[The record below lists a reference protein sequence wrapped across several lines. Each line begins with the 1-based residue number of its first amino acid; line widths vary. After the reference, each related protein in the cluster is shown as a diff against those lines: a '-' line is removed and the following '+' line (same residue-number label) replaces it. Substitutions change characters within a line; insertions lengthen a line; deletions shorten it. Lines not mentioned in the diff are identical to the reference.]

1 MSDVTDQIT
10 RDFLDPQTT
19 KVDRVYA
26 TPEQL
31 VKQRAGEEDLLL
43 PSGLLVLVRG
53 LSRGE
58 VFMMQ
63 KARADGGIKT
73 EQAWEQRMV
82 ALALLQPQLTE
93 DQVMEWQQGPAG
105 GDMETLTEK
114 IKVLSKLGE
123 GADKSGVPGTG
134 DDAGA

>member
-1 MSDVTDQIT
+1 MSED
-10 RDFLDPQTT
+10 LDPMTT

-26 TPEQL
+26 TPESL
-31 VKQRAGEEDLLL
+31 IKQRADSEDLLL

-58 VFMMQ
+58 VFMLQ
-63 KARADGGIKT
+63 KSRADGGIKT

-82 ALALLQPQLTE
+82 ALAMIQPKLTE

-105 GDMETLTEK
+105 GDMEVLTDK
-114 IKVLSKLGE
+114 IKDLSKLGQ

-134 DDAGA
+134 DDA

>member
-1 MSDVTDQIT
+1 MSED
-10 RDFLDPQTT
+10 LDPMTT

-26 TPEQL
+26 TPESL
-31 VKQRAGEEDLLL
+31 IKQRAGSEDLLL

-58 VFMMQ
+58 VFMLQ
-63 KARADGGIKT
+63 KSRADGGIKT

-82 ALALLQPQLTE
+82 ALAMIQPKLTE

-105 GDMETLTEK
+105 GDMEVLTDK
-114 IKVLSKLGE
+114 IKDLSKLGQ

-134 DDAGA
+134 DDA